1 MAWTDEFTATAISA
15 EVRSGRSSATAA
27 VVESLDRIAA
37 RDPALRAFVVVRS
50 AAALAEAAEIDA
62 RGDRSDLP
70 LAGVPIAI
78 KDNVAVAGEPLR
90 IGSAATSAAPS
101 LVDHPV
107 VARLRAAG
115 AVVVGITAVPE
126 LCIWG
131 STDSPGVITRNPW
144 NPDRTTGGS
153 SGGSAA
159 SVAAGMVPIA
169 HGADGMGSIRV
180 PAACCRLFGIKP
192 GSGLVP
198 AELGHDSWFG
208 VAENGVLATTVQDAA
223 LVLSVLSDG
232 RVPAAVIPPT
242 ALRIAVAIRS
252 PLAPLRTD
260 RSWTVATREIA
271 DLLADLGH
279 STRTAAFRYP
289 VLTPI
294 ARWTAGP
301 AVDGTDLDRKLLQ
314 GRSRTHLAVGR
325 TMLRLNL
332 VRSGQVDRL
341 RARMERFFADFDV
354 VITPTLGRSPGRAG
368 FRSDRSWLVNA
379 VGDIGLAPYTAHW
392 NVLGWPAASVPAG
405 WHPGTGTP
413 LAVQLAAPP
422 GGEQLILSLAA
433 QIEHHRP
440 WPLVAPTR

>member
-1 MAWTDEFTATAISA
+1 MAWTDQFTATAISA

-223 LVLSVLSDG
+223 FVLSVLSDG

-260 RSWTVATREIA
+260 LSWTVATREIA

-332 VRSGQVDRL
+332 VRAGQVDRL

-354 VITPTLGRSPGRAG
+354 VITPTLGRPPGRAG
-368 FRSDRSWLVNA
+368 FRSDRPWLVNA
-379 VGDIGLAPYTAHW
+379 VGDIGFAPYTAHW

-422 GGEQLILSLAA
+422 GAEQLILSLAA